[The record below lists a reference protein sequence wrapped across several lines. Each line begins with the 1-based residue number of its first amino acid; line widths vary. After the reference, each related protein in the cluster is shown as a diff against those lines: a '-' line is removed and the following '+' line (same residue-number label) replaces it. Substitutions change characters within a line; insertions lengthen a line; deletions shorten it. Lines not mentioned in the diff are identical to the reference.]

1 MRLAAKGASAPE
13 RSHEELEINLGV
25 GLGNVVAA
33 ILSWSANH
41 SVLWCIL
48 HGLFSWFYV
57 VYYLVTR

>member
-1 MRLAAKGASAPE
+1 MKK
-13 RSHEELEINLGV
+13 LEINLGV

-48 HGLFSWFYV
+48 HGFYAWFYV